1 MAVYQTIFNLFLY
14 FTEGLIIFFYANS
27 FFKQKYNSKITI
39 IGITFLHTIRYLL
52 CGQCNTESCFFA
64 CYILFDNFFTI

>member
-39 IGITFLHTIRYLL
+39 IGITFLHFILFAIYY
-52 CGQCNTESCFFA
+52 NTESCFFA